1 MNRGPHAVKRIAR
14 GGGRHQILS
23 KSSSPMSR
31 EVVIELRGRGRLSNE
46 RHGFTAAENSVR
58 GARVQRAAMLAAIL
72 TGASPVGGNYP
83 VATVAITGDGA
94 GDQTVESPVVKI
106 LEGWV

>member
-1 MNRGPHAVKRIAR
+1 MEAI
-14 GGGRHQILS
+14 
-23 KSSSPMSR
+23 
-31 EVVIELRGRGRLSNE
+31 
-46 RHGFTAAENSVR
+46 FWTAAASAPHGKPAQIWRMNE

>member
-1 MNRGPHAVKRIAR
+1 MI
-14 GGGRHQILS
+14 
-23 KSSSPMSR
+23 KSLPFQTQDC
-31 EVVIELRGRGRLSNE
+31 VLGLGQAE
-46 RHGFTAAENSVR
+46 RR
-58 GARVQRAAMLAAIL
+58 ARVQRAAMLAAIL

>member
-1 MNRGPHAVKRIAR
+1 MAE
-14 GGGRHQILS
+14 QI
-23 KSSSPMSR
+23 
-31 EVVIELRGRGRLSNE
+31 RLVQLIGYCLNGHKFSNGVDE
-46 RHGFTAAENSVR
+46 RR
-58 GARVQRAAMLAAIL
+58 ARVQRAAMLAAIL
-72 TGASPVGGNYP
+72 TGESPVGGNYP

>member
-1 MNRGPHAVKRIAR
+1 MNEKAR
-14 GGGRHQILS
+14 LYR
-23 KSSSPMSR
+23 
-31 EVVIELRGRGRLSNE
+31 LRKNTMMAWE
-46 RHGFTAAENSVR
+46 
-58 GARVQRAAMLAAIL
+58 ARCGLQRAAMLAAIL

-106 LEGWV
+106 LEGWE

>member
-1 MNRGPHAVKRIAR
+1 MGEQDQVASIDWSCLKGDKFSGDID
-14 GGGRHQILS
+14 
-23 KSSSPMSR
+23 
-31 EVVIELRGRGRLSNE
+31 
-46 RHGFTAAENSVR
+46 VR
-58 GARVQRAAMLAAIL
+58 RARVQRAAMLAAIL

-94 GDQTVESPVVKI
+94 GDQTVESLVVKI

>member
-1 MNRGPHAVKRIAR
+1 LFEGY
-14 GGGRHQILS
+14 GL
-23 KSSSPMSR
+23 
-31 EVVIELRGRGRLSNE
+31 
-46 RHGFTAAENSVR
+46 
-58 GARVQRAAMLAAIL
+58 QRAAMLAAIL

-106 LEGWV
+106 LEGWE